1 MDVPQIQAREMAVK
15 RNSAWPGGRRPRG
28 LRATFK
34 SGLLLLALLAPITAA
49 GEPMPH
55 APARGPVTSSRSL
68 AEDELRRARELTNRG
83 DVTLALSAYT
93 EAIRIDATLG
103 AAYLEL
109 AGLRLRLND
118 AREAELL
125 YTSASMIREVRGRAL
140 FARAQIR
147 RSDGRRRE
155 ALVDLEEAIT
165 LEPDPV
171 ALQTLAA
178 WYVESKNWPAALG
191 VWRKLA
197 RLRLESGDT
206 VSLREAELSAQAL
219 RVLAAEA
226 DPVTSLPER
235 AAWVRR
241 ALAHIA
247 RRPPS
252 TATNQTK

>member
-1 MDVPQIQAREMAVK
+1 MDVPQIQAREMAVIRK
-15 RNSAWPGGRRPRG
+15 PTWPAGRRPRG
-28 LRATFK
+28 LPATF
-34 SGLLLLALLAPITAA
+34 SNGLLLLALLAPITAA
-49 GEPMPH
+49 AEPSPR
-55 APARGPVTSSRSL
+55 AAAKGPVTSSRSL
-68 AEDELRRARELTNRG
+68 AEDELRRARELMNRG

-103 AAYLEL
+103 PAYLEL
-109 AGLRLRLND
+109 GGLRLRLND

-155 ALVDLEEAIT
+155 ALLDLEEAIA
-165 LEPDPV
+165 LEPDPA

-197 RLRLESGDT
+197 RLRLDSGDAA
-206 VSLREAELSAQAL
+206 SLREAELSARAL
-219 RVLAAEA
+219 SVLAAEA
-226 DPVTSLPER
+226 DPVTSLPDR
-235 AAWVRR
+235 PAWVRR

-252 TATNQTK
+252 SATNQTK